1 VDVAP
6 GQERPVT
13 AAALAPALAAA
24 AVLGACWPRRP
35 GPRAR
40 LPVVVARPANAGRS
54 IGRRERIAALAVAGI
69 GLALLS
75 PMLAAVAIAG
85 GAIRWVTMRRDA
97 ARRFDCDLVEEL
109 PEVVDLLSLAASAG
123 LTIPLAVE
131 VVGDRGTGRVAAAL
145 GAAASA
151 ADRGD
156 SLADALERVAFDLGD
171 HVRPLG
177 RVLAGSLRDGPPV
190 APALDRL
197 ASEVRLDRRRAAE
210 ERARQLPVRLL
221 FPLVAC
227 VLPAFAL
234 LTVVPLLA
242 GALTDL
248 PW

>member
-1 VDVAP
+1 MTATAVV
-6 GQERPVT
+6 PV
-13 AAALAPALAAA
+13 LAAA
-24 AVLGACWPRRP
+24 AVLAACWPRRP
-35 GPRAR
+35 GPSAR
-40 LPVVVARPANAGRS
+40 RPVVGTRPDPVRRR
-54 IGRRERIAALAVAGI
+54 IGRRERVAVLAAAGI

-75 PMLAAVAIAG
+75 PVLAAVVIAG
-85 GAIRWVTMRRDA
+85 GSIRWVTVRRGA
-97 ARRFDCDLVEEL
+97 ARRLDRDLVEEL

-123 LTIPLAVE
+123 LTIPLAVA

-145 GAAASA
+145 GSAARA

-156 SLADALERVAFDLGD
+156 SLADALDRVGADLGD
-171 HVRPLG
+171 HVRPLV
-177 RVLAGSLRDGPPV
+177 RVLAGSLRDGTPV

-197 ASEVRLDRRRAAE
+197 AHEVRLERRRAAE

-242 GALTDL
+242 GALSDL
-248 PW
+248 PS